1 MQLRLIF
8 CITREWSY
16 PSITTTRKN
25 VMPSSITAAAN
36 CNAEMTCH
44 MVKRS
49 RATTCRHL
57 QTSHQPQVTTINVQ
71 NVATQHIGK
80 GSHAQQKSTSA
91 GYVINLA
98 ISQANVFRRSNI
110 TTRCTDYPRH
120 IKYK

>member
-16 PSITTTRKN
+16 PSIATTREN
-25 VMPSSITAAAN
+25 LTPSSIVEAAN

-44 MVKRS
+44 TVKRS
-49 RATTCRHL
+49 RATTSHL
-57 QTSHQPQVTTINVQ
+57 LRTNCQPLVTTINVQ

-80 GSHAQQKSTSA
+80 GSHAQQKSTSE

-98 ISQANVFRRSNI
+98 ISQANVFRRNNI
-110 TTRCTDYPRH
+110 TTRCTDNPRH
-120 IKYK
+120 IKYT